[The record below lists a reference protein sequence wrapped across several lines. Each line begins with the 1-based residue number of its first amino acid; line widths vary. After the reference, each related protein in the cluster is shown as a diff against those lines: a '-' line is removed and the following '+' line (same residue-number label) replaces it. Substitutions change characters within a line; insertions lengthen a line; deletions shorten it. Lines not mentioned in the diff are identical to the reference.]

1 MKNPFL
7 FTLGFIF
14 LSLSLLAQ
22 QEEGNPFARLGYK
35 TSIATFGNNKEFHD
49 QLDIVEIGSVLF
61 DTRTDEVIGFVED
74 NDPYS
79 RGVIPGIQSMCIDP
93 KSEKYCAIT
102 PYGYCINNPIRVT
115 DPDGEDIYIHGELN
129 WMALFQ
135 LQSILGNA
143 GFLQMGGN
151 GLLSY
156 TLNDDIELTGQ
167 AKMIIDMIDNHSTIL
182 NIITIDG
189 KFTPSG
195 NLFVGGAFM
204 GNKVSEDKD
213 GKIIVEANQVINPK
227 VLGTADMH
235 TRTPGSL
242 TMHEVTEAYQGA
254 LISQENQ
261 LSSGNSSI
269 SKDIYLEAHGKATP
283 QTRVDIFMYD
293 INGRKTKNIKK
304 AVKVEWVVKNKQG
317 EKKVIQTLP

>member
-7 FTLGFIF
+7 FTFGFIF

-35 TSIATFGNNKEFHD
+35 TSVATFGSDKEFHD

-61 DTRTDEVIGFVED
+61 DTRTNEVVGFIED
-74 NDPYS
+74 DDPVS
-79 RGVIPGIQSMCIDP
+79 RGMTPEIQSMCIDP

-167 AKMIIDMIDNHSTIL
+167 AKMIIDMIDNHSIIL
-182 NIITIDG
+182 NIMTIDG

-204 GNKVSEDKD
+204 GNKVTEDKD
-213 GKIIVEANQVINPK
+213 GKINVEANQVINPK

-261 LSSGNSSI
+261 ISSGNGRALGNV
-269 SKDIYLEAHGKATP
+269 YNEAHLKAIP
-283 QTRVDIFMYD
+283 QTEVRALMYD
-293 INGRKTKNIKK
+293 KNGRVTKNIKK
-304 AVKVEWVVKNKQG
+304 AVKVEWFVENKQG
-317 EKKVIQTLP
+317 KKKVIQTLP